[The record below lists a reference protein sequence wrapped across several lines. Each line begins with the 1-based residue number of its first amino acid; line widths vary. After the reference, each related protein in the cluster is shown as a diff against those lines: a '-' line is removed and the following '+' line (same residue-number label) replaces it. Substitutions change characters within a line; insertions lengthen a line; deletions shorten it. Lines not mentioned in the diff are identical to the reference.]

1 MVEPEQESGMSR
13 FNWLFNFLM
22 PCALMTLNLGCSGPQ
37 HSVDEKFYLIAT
49 NIQVPYWRDAA
60 SGLVKA
66 ATPMRVKVEFIGPDT
81 FDPKSELEALQ
92 KAIALKPAGIMISPA
107 DPELMTAD
115 IDRAIGQ
122 GIPVITID
130 SDARSS
136 KRLLF
141 IGTDNYKAG
150 QMGGQVLAK
159 QLRGKGNVVVFSM
172 PAQSNLRERLRGYE
186 DVLAAHPGIKIVEV
200 VDIRGD
206 PRIAFDKTRDIV
218 QNQRAKVDAFVC
230 LEAVACP
237 EVADVLERNK
247 ADKVVVAMDV
257 DPRTL
262 EWIQKGRISA
272 TIGQKPYTM
281 AYYGLKVVDDL
292 HHNKITPL
300 DANWAQDSFSPIPT
314 FVDTGV
320 TLIDTSN
327 VQAFLKARDSA
338 KQ

>member
-1 MVEPEQESGMSR
+1 MSLSVR
-13 FNWLFNFLM
+13 LLSFPAL
-22 PCALMTLNLGCSGPQ
+22 CAVAVLAVSCQGPQ
-37 HSVDEKFYLIAT
+37 HSTDEKYYLIAT
-49 NIQVPYWRDAA
+49 NIKLPYWEAA
-60 SGLVKA
+60 GAGLVRA
-66 ATPMRVKVEFIGPDT
+66 AGQMQVRAQFVGPDT
-81 FDPKSELEALQ
+81 YDPKAQQAEFQ
-92 KAIALKPAGIMISPA
+92 KVVAQKPTGILISPA
-107 DPELMTAD
+107 DPELMQPD
-115 IDRAIGQ
+115 IDRAIAE

-159 QLRGKGNVVVFSM
+159 QLRGKGNVVVFTM

-186 DVLAAHPGIKIVEV
+186 DVLAAHPAIKIVEV

-206 PRIAFDKTRDIV
+206 PRIAFDKTRDIIKS
-218 QNQRAKVDAFVC
+218 QPAKVDAFVC

-314 FVDTGV
+314 FVDTCV

-327 VQAFLKARDSA
+327 VQSFLKARDSA